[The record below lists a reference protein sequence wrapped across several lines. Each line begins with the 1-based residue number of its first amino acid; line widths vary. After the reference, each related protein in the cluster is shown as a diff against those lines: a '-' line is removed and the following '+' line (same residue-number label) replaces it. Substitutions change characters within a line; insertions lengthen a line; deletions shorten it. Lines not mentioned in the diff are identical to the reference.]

1 MDMHC
6 HHVYTPIVV
15 MLPAHVCLGLT
26 FLNVLIFALTF
37 FNVNNMCLSLTNDLL
52 ISFTRSTSVVYIW
65 FNFNVAKLI
74 KKIVKNFIFNICSE
88 IDFWP

>member
-37 FNVNNMCLSLTNDLL
+37 FNVNNMCLSLTPPLKL
-52 ISFTRSTSVVYIW
+52 EVGLKSQEHPTCRVVVYKYRLQE
-65 FNFNVAKLI
+65 V
-74 KKIVKNFIFNICSE
+74 
-88 IDFWP
+88 